1 MKPVFLTLTV
11 PLLLGAVA
19 LVFGLLGLT
28 QPDLAGMAIWWLM
41 ALLFS
46 FLALFTLAMVA
57 EELPEPR
64 PAREE
69 EPAPPSLP
77 PPVPQ
82 FDPKDLRISEL
93 EEENDRLRA
102 ESGYR

>member
-1 MKPVFLTLTV
+1 MKPALLTLTI
-11 PLLLGAVA
+11 PLLLGGAA
-19 LVFGLLGLT
+19 LVFGLVGLM
-28 QPDLAGMAIWWLM
+28 QPDLAGMASWWLM
-41 ALLFS
+41 ALLFGFFS
-46 FLALFTLAMVA
+46 AFWLAMLA

-69 EPAPPSLP
+69 EPAPQL
-77 PPVPQ
+77 
-82 FDPKDLRISEL
+82 DTKDLRIAEL